1 MFGLNAV
8 KGFTAEVPLLSLLI
22 SAKPKI
28 AVSGRITQLFNATH
42 LYLNCCTRMYGEYQ
56 VFRR

>member
-1 MFGLNAV
+1 MFGLNEV
-8 KGFTAEVPLLSLLI
+8 KRFTVEFPLLSLLF

-42 LYLNCCTRMYGEYQ
+42 LYLNCCMRMYGEYQ